1 VQKGKKEEVVDAW
14 SVLYGETDLTSRLKA
29 ALRESIPEHQAKLL
43 SSGLGEISWV
53 VLKLG
58 YTSAE
63 VGGFWENRTDGQI
76 QALID
81 WVNRFGDANACNAEL
96 AKLRRENGLTA
107 AQLFEELVDVSP
119 EVVYSGDAATD
130 PRLDDLRLES
140 ANLLAE
146 YKAATEERRYADA
159 VRMQETAWPDL
170 AKRIAERTSQL
181 NLKPIDG
188 ALFDPEKLLKR
199 D

>member
-1 VQKGKKEEVVDAW
+1 VDAW
-14 SVLYGETDLTSRLKA
+14 SVLFGETDLTSRLKA
-29 ALRESIPEHQAKLL
+29 ALKASIPEHQARLL

-58 YTSAE
+58 YTGAE

-96 AKLRRENGLTA
+96 AKLRRENGLSA

-119 EVVYSGDAATD
+119 EAVYSGDAATD

-140 ANLLAE
+140 AALLAE
-146 YKAATEERRYADA
+146 FKAATEERRYADA
-159 VRMQETAWPDL
+159 VRMQQTAWPDL
-170 AKRIAERTSQL
+170 AKRIAERTYQL

-188 ALFDPEKLLKR
+188 ALFDAEGLLRR

>member
-1 VQKGKKEEVVDAW
+1 MKEEFVDAW
-14 SVLYGETDLTSRLKA
+14 AVLFGETDLTSRLKD
-29 ALRESIPEHQAKLL
+29 ALRASIPEHQARLL

-63 VGGFWENRTDGQI
+63 VGGFWANRTDGQI

-81 WVNRFGDANACNAEL
+81 WVNRFGDANACNAEI

-119 EVVYSGDAATD
+119 EIVYSGNAATD
-130 PRLDDLRLES
+130 PRLEDLRVES
-140 ANLLAE
+140 AKLLAE
-146 YKAATEERRYADA
+146 FKAAMDERRFADA
-159 VRMQETAWPDL
+159 VRMQQTAWPDL
-170 AKRIAERTSQL
+170 ARRIAERTAQL
-181 NLKPIDG
+181 KLKPIDG
-188 ALFDPEKLLKR
+188 AIFDTEGVLKR

>member
-1 VQKGKKEEVVDAW
+1 MDAW
-14 SVLYGETDLTSRLKA
+14 SVLFGETDLTSRLKA
-29 ALRESIPEHQAKLL
+29 ALKASIPEHQARLL

-58 YTSAE
+58 YTGAE

-96 AKLRRENGLTA
+96 AKIRRENGLSA

-140 ANLLAE
+140 ATLLAE
-146 YKAATEERRYADA
+146 FKAATEERRYADA
-159 VRMQETAWPDL
+159 VRMQQTAWPDL
-170 AKRIAERTSQL
+170 AKRIAERTYQL

-188 ALFDPEKLLKR
+188 ALFDAEGLLRR

>member
-1 VQKGKKEEVVDAW
+1 MDAW
-14 SVLYGETDLTSRLKA
+14 SVLFGETDLTSRLKA
-29 ALRESIPEHQAKLL
+29 ALKASIPEHQARLL

-58 YTSAE
+58 YTGAE

-81 WVNRFGDANACNAEL
+81 WVNRFGDANACNAEI
-96 AKLRRENGLTA
+96 AKIRRENELSA

-140 ANLLAE
+140 ATLLAE
-146 YKAATEERRYADA
+146 FKAATEERRYADA
-159 VRMQETAWPDL
+159 VRMQQTAWPDL
-170 AKRIAERTSQL
+170 AKRIAERTYQL

-188 ALFDPEKLLKR
+188 ALFDVEGLLRR

>member
-1 VQKGKKEEVVDAW
+1 MDAW
-14 SVLYGETDLTSRLKA
+14 SVLFGETDLTSRLKA
-29 ALRESIPEHQAKLL
+29 ALKASIPEHQARLL

-58 YTSAE
+58 YTGAE

-76 QALID
+76 QALIV
-81 WVNRFGDANACNAEL
+81 WVNRFGDANACNAEI
-96 AKLRRENGLTA
+96 AKLRRENGLSA
-107 AQLFEELVDVSP
+107 ALLFEELVDVSP

-140 ANLLAE
+140 ATLLAE
-146 YKAATEERRYADA
+146 FKAATEERRYADA
-159 VRMQETAWPDL
+159 VRMQQTAWPDL
-170 AKRIAERTSQL
+170 AKRIAERTYQL

-188 ALFDPEKLLKR
+188 ALFDVEGLLRR

>member
-1 VQKGKKEEVVDAW
+1 MDAW

-146 YKAATEERRYADA
+146 FKAATEARRYADA
-159 VRMQETAWPDL
+159 VRIQETAWPDL

>member
-1 VQKGKKEEVVDAW
+1 MDAW
-14 SVLYGETDLTSRLKA
+14 SVLFGETDLTSRLKA
-29 ALRESIPEHQAKLL
+29 ALKVSIPEHQARLL

-58 YTSAE
+58 YTGAE

-81 WVNRFGDANACNAEL
+81 WVNRFGDANACNAEI
-96 AKLRRENGLTA
+96 AKLRRENGLSA

-119 EVVYSGDAATD
+119 EVVYSGDAAMD

-140 ANLLAE
+140 ATLLAE
-146 YKAATEERRYADA
+146 FKAATEERRYADA
-159 VRMQETAWPDL
+159 VRMQQTAWPDL
-170 AKRIAERTSQL
+170 AKRIAERTYQL

-188 ALFDPEKLLKR
+188 ALFDAEGLLRR

>member
-1 VQKGKKEEVVDAW
+1 VDAW

-96 AKLRRENGLTA
+96 AKLRQPSCSKSL
-107 AQLFEELVDVSP
+107 
-119 EVVYSGDAATD
+119 
-130 PRLDDLRLES
+130 
-140 ANLLAE
+140 
-146 YKAATEERRYADA
+146 
-159 VRMQETAWPDL
+159 
-170 AKRIAERTSQL
+170 
-181 NLKPIDG
+181 
-188 ALFDPEKLLKR
+188 
-199 D
+199 

>member
-1 VQKGKKEEVVDAW
+1 MR
-14 SVLYGETDLTSRLKA
+14 SSPSYG
-29 ALRESIPEHQAKLL
+29 
-43 SSGLGEISWV
+43 
-53 VLKLG
+53 
-58 YTSAE
+58 
-63 VGGFWENRTDGQI
+63 
-76 QALID
+76 
-81 WVNRFGDANACNAEL
+81 
-96 AKLRRENGLTA
+96 ENGLTA

-146 YKAATEERRYADA
+146 FKAATEARRFADA
-159 VRMQETAWPDL
+159 VRIQETAWPDL

>member
-1 VQKGKKEEVVDAW
+1 MDAW
-14 SVLYGETDLTSRLKA
+14 SVLFGETDLTSRLKA
-29 ALRESIPEHQAKLL
+29 ALKASIPEHQARLL

-58 YTSAE
+58 YTGAE

-81 WVNRFGDANACNAEL
+81 WVNRFGDANACNAEI
-96 AKLRRENGLTA
+96 AKLRRENGLSA

-140 ANLLAE
+140 ATLLAE
-146 YKAATEERRYADA
+146 FKAAAEERRYADA
-159 VRMQETAWPDL
+159 VRMQQTAWPDL
-170 AKRIAERTSQL
+170 AKRIAERTYQL

-188 ALFDPEKLLKR
+188 ALFDVEGLLRR

>member
-1 VQKGKKEEVVDAW
+1 VVDAW
-14 SVLYGETDLTSRLKA
+14 SVLFGETDLTSRLKA
-29 ALRESIPEHQAKLL
+29 ALKASIPEHQARLL

-58 YTSAE
+58 YTGAE

-81 WVNRFGDANACNAEL
+81 WVNRFGDANACNAEI
-96 AKLRRENGLTA
+96 AKLRRENGLSA

-140 ANLLAE
+140 ATLLAE
-146 YKAATEERRYADA
+146 FKAATEERRYADA
-159 VRMQETAWPDL
+159 VRMQQTAWPDL
-170 AKRIAERTSQL
+170 AKRIAERTYQL

-188 ALFDPEKLLKR
+188 ALFDVEGLLRR

>member
-1 VQKGKKEEVVDAW
+1 MDAW
-14 SVLYGETDLTSRLKA
+14 SVLFGETDLTSRLKA
-29 ALRESIPEHQAKLL
+29 ALKASIPEHQARLL

-58 YTSAE
+58 YTGAE

-81 WVNRFGDANACNAEL
+81 WVNRFGDANACNAEI
-96 AKLRRENGLTA
+96 AKLRRENGLSA

-119 EVVYSGDAATD
+119 KVVYSGDAATD

-140 ANLLAE
+140 ATLLAE
-146 YKAATEERRYADA
+146 FKAATEERRYADA
-159 VRMQETAWPDL
+159 VRMQQTALPDL
-170 AKRIAERTSQL
+170 AKRIAERTYQL

-188 ALFDPEKLLKR
+188 ALFDVEGLLRR

>member
-1 VQKGKKEEVVDAW
+1 MDAW
-14 SVLYGETDLTSRLKA
+14 SVLFGETDLTSRLKA
-29 ALRESIPEHQAKLL
+29 ALKASIPEHQARLL

-58 YTSAE
+58 YTGAE

-96 AKLRRENGLTA
+96 AKIRRENGLSA

-130 PRLDDLRLES
+130 SRLDDLRLES
-140 ANLLAE
+140 ATLLAE
-146 YKAATEERRYADA
+146 FKAATEERRYADA
-159 VRMQETAWPDL
+159 VRMQQTAWSDL
-170 AKRIAERTSQL
+170 AKRIAERTYQL

-188 ALFDPEKLLKR
+188 ALFDAEGLLRR

>member
-1 VQKGKKEEVVDAW
+1 MDAW
-14 SVLYGETDLTSRLKA
+14 SVLFGETDLTSRLKA
-29 ALRESIPEHQAKLL
+29 ALKASIPEHQARLL

-58 YTSAE
+58 YTGAE

-96 AKLRRENGLTA
+96 AKLRRENGLSA

-119 EVVYSGDAATD
+119 EAVYSGDAATD

-140 ANLLAE
+140 ATLLAE
-146 YKAATEERRYADA
+146 FKAATEERRYADA
-159 VRMQETAWPDL
+159 VRMQQTAWPDL
-170 AKRIAERTSQL
+170 AKRIAERTYQL

-188 ALFDPEKLLKR
+188 ALFDAEGLLRR

>member
-1 VQKGKKEEVVDAW
+1 VDAW
-14 SVLYGETDLTSRLKA
+14 SVLFGETDLTSRLKA
-29 ALRESIPEHQAKLL
+29 ALKASIPEHQATLL

-58 YTSAE
+58 YTGAE

-81 WVNRFGDANACNAEL
+81 WVNRFGDANACNAEI
-96 AKLRRENGLTA
+96 AKLRRENGLSA

-130 PRLDDLRLES
+130 LRLDDLRVES
-140 ANLLAE
+140 AKLLAE
-146 YKAATEERRYADA
+146 LKAAMDERQFADA
-159 VRMQETAWPDL
+159 IRMQQTAWPDL
-170 AKRIAERTSQL
+170 ARRIAERTAQL

-188 ALFDPEKLLKR
+188 AIFDTEGVFKR